1 MIKKLSKYTFALL
14 GIVLLFSACKKEY
27 ESIQST
33 DDTKLQHYIN
43 TNHLEVTK
51 DSTGF
56 YYAVV
61 TPGTGVKFGD
71 KDSVLYNVAV
81 KSITNGT
88 EYYNTTANSANFGTL
103 VGYTGTFVTQ
113 IIPAIRTAILA
124 LKPGGTA
131 KVLLPSYLA
140 FGKNG
145 FSKINVPSNEP
156 IELTII
162 TYPEKSQAALDN
174 RLIQEFLTRN
184 SLTATKDSSGV
195 YYNISTPG
203 TGTEVINRSST
214 IKAKY
219 TGKLLNGTVFDSSTD
234 GTFTNTLGGLI
245 PGWQKIVPK
254 LKNGGKVRMFV
265 PSGLAYGTA
274 GSGAVPG
281 NAVLDFDL
289 EIDSVGN

>member
-1 MIKKLSKYTFALL
+1 MIKKLSAYTFALL
-14 GIVLLFSACKKEY
+14 GLIILFSACKKDY

-33 DDTKLQHYIN
+33 DDAKLKQYISS
-43 TNHLEVTK
+43 NHLEVTA

-61 TPGTGVKFGD
+61 TPGTGAKFTD
-71 KDSVLYNVAV
+71 KDSVLYNVLV

-88 EYYNTTANSANFGTL
+88 EYYNTATYSANFGTL

-113 IIPAIRTAILA
+113 SIPAIRTAILA
-124 LKPGGTA
+124 LSRGGTA

-145 FSKINVPSNEP
+145 LTNINVPSNEP
-156 IELTII
+156 VELTIT
-162 TYPEKSQAALDN
+162 TYPERTQMALDN
-174 RLIQEFLTRN
+174 RLIKEFLTRN

-203 TGTEVINRSST
+203 TGTDVINRSST

-219 TGKLLNGTVFDSSTD
+219 TGRLLNGTVFDSSTD
-234 GTFTNTLGGLI
+234 GTFTSVLGNLI
-245 PGWQKIVPK
+245 QGWQKVLPK
-254 LKNGGKVRMFV
+254 IKKGGKVRMFI
-265 PSGLAYGTA
+265 PSGLGYGTA
-274 GSGAVPG
+274 ASGTIPA
-281 NAVLDFDL
+281 NSVLDFDM
-289 EIDSVGN
+289 EVDSVGN